1 MKLWPS
7 IILRYM
13 SKKNRQKIVPGKAT
27 SRIGDSRE
35 VVLKEQPVSYDKQK
49 PSWRFARF
57 DSDCAD
63 WGLDTLK
70 KELESVLG
78 CLRSYEDHT
87 WQSIKTMT
95 HGKKGKTKNH
105 TVGINKLTK
114 KGRRRLNDIKNDDIE
129 EVFSL
134 RYNGLFRIIGLLRGE
149 ILYILWIDPN
159 HEVCETKN

>member
-1 MKLWPS
+1 M
-7 IILRYM
+7 LRWQNITRRCM
-13 SKKNRQKIVPGKAT
+13 SKKDRKKIVPGNAT
-27 SRIGDSRE
+27 SRIGDTRE
-35 VVLKEQPVSYDKQK
+35 VVLKEPVSYDKKK

-70 KELESVLG
+70 KEIENVLD
-78 CLRSYEDHT
+78 CLRSYEDCT
-87 WQSIKTMT
+87 WQLIKTMT

-105 TVGINKLTK
+105 YVSRDGLTK
-114 KGRRRLNDIKNDDIE
+114 KGRKRLNDIQNDDVE

-134 RYNGLFRIIGLLRGE
+134 RYNGLFRIIGLLRGD